1 MSHSR
6 QTEHYGLPLYNGTDI
21 INPLTDFNDAN
32 DAIDTALYNANQTA
46 SSANTK
52 ADEAIEAVAGYDT
65 RITQAETKA
74 DNALTKNSDTE
85 KMIANQFDPLKEGG
99 YAIGDSVIYN
109 DKLFTFINPHTG
121 AWDASDVVN
130 QPITDAVKSTIAEGK
145 AEIEQE
151 TQEAM
156 AEIAT
161 QTQKVTA
168 TQKMI
173 AEPFDPE
180 KDGGYSA
187 DAVVTYADKLY
198 QFNSAHAGAW
208 TGADVTEIDIT
219 TLVDAIDTRVDT
231 IENTLDGVLHTTKI
245 AEFDAPAGTWGGIWA
260 SIKQHLNTLH
270 PSSAFIIK
278 ADLNDAAMYD
288 GYLYAD
294 GAIAFTNTRF
304 DGTNLNNHAIRITA
318 SDVSTL
324 RMVQINASTGAI
336 TTTDESATA
345 DSGRHVKLYLVN

>member
-6 QTEHYGLPLYNGTDI
+6 QTEHYELPLYNGTDI

-32 DAIDTALYNANQTA
+32 EAIDTALYNANQSA

-52 ADEAIEAVAGYDT
+52 ADSAVEAVAGYDT

-74 DNALTKNSDTE
+74 DTALTKNSDTE
-85 KMIANQFDPLKEGG
+85 KMIANQFDPLKDGG

-109 DKLFTFINPHTG
+109 DKLYTFINPHTG
-121 AWDASDVVN
+121 AWDAGDVVN

-173 AEPFDPE
+173 AEPFDP
-180 KDGGYSA
+180 
-187 DAVVTYADKLY
+187 AVSYAEGRCVTYADKLY
-198 QFNSAHAGAW
+198 QFNDAHSGAW
-208 TGADVTEIDIT
+208 TGSDVTEIYVSKVIEEREKELKNVLIAEYDSQAGIT
-219 TLVDAIDTRVDT
+219 WGAVWQGIKQHIVDT
-231 IENTLDGVLHTTKI
+231 LGAGVYTCVVELGEGAHMAQYNVFKADT
-245 AEFDAPAGTWGGIWA
+245 EFDATTLRTFSGNLRALTVSIDASDNVNCEYVDISAGGVTVTDHT
-260 SIKQHLNTLH
+260 SEVQ
-270 PSSAFIIK
+270 SA
-278 ADLNDAAMYD
+278 
-288 GYLYAD
+288 
-294 GAIAFTNTRF
+294 R
-304 DGTNLNNHAIRITA
+304 HIRIFET
-318 SDVSTL
+318 
-324 RMVQINASTGAI
+324 R
-336 TTTDESATA
+336 
-345 DSGRHVKLYLVN
+345 